1 MCVDNGTSS
10 TTRRKTSSIKTPLIS
25 STEAVEEWN
34 IRMIKGKFSK
44 LVTKSRKSLLNRE
57 IDVEEVQTF
66 LIIMYSSPNSRD
78 GSDMVITV
86 VESAESLN
94 AIFRALTK
102 YGLWDYINYYLLQ
115 SIIKEFASDDNEL
128 NGMMKQYQ
136 QDLTGYTLTLRIKE
150 YLDVTHCLHPTF
162 TTGDSETSAD
172 MIIPPQ
178 QKHELFKKLSVK
190 IDANVTDHTLNYVID
205 LWQSLAVQFALPQPA
220 MILHNIAE
228 GSIGITWLIPANL
241 VEYVTRMAQKTS
253 SVFAEKH
260 ILRVMLEEQC
270 IYPMETEPP
279 LLETE
284 PPLLETDPPLPET
297 EPPLLETEPPPM
309 ETEPPPMETKHPLL
323 ETGPP
328 LPETEPPLLETE
340 HPLLETDPPL
350 LETEP
355 PLLET
360 EHPLLETEPSPLETE
375 PPLPESEEVALKKK
389 VCFTLS

>member
-10 TTRRKTSSIKTPLIS
+10 TRRKSSSIKSPLIS
-25 STEAVEEWN
+25 STEAVEECN
-34 IRMIKGKFSK
+34 TQMMKGKFSK
-44 LVTKSRKSLLNRE
+44 LVTKSRKSLQNRE

-136 QDLTGYTLTLRIKE
+136 QDLTGYTLTLRIKA

-172 MIIPPQ
+172 MTIPPQ
-178 QKHELFKKLSVK
+178 QKHELFKELSVK
-190 IDANVTDHTLNYVID
+190 IDANVTDHTFNYVID

-220 MILHNIAE
+220 MILHKVAE
-228 GSIGITWLIPANL
+228 GCIGITWLIPANL

-260 ILRVMLEEQC
+260 ILRVMLKEQC
-270 IYPMETEPP
+270 IYPMETNPPLLETEPP

-284 PPLLETDPPLPET
+284 PPLLETN
-297 EPPLLETEPPPM
+297 
-309 ETEPPPMETKHPLL
+309 
-323 ETGPP
+323 
-328 LPETEPPLLETE
+328 
-340 HPLLETDPPL
+340 PPL

-360 EHPLLETEPSPLETE
+360 EPPLTEPEK
-375 PPLPESEEVALKKK
+375 VALKK